1 MSASCPRSPMPGA
14 STCRLIAFPASSLS
28 TRQPPS
34 FPRSTPRARTFSRM
48 PNSAPR
54 RDLVRVVLWMTG
66 ALLSFSAMAVSI
78 RALAGTLRIM
88 EILAIRNGGGLAIRL
103 ALHLTRNTIHF
114 GSQFLWAMGITLL
127 PLATVFALE
136 FTMPAYTALL
146 AAMFLGERLTPGRIG
161 VVIFGFLGVLVILR
175 PGLESFQPAAFLVL
189 GAAFGYAVSLTQTK
203 ALTSTETTFAI
214 LLWMNVVQLPL
225 AMLGSD
231 PHSYFAL
238 AAVDLLPICAVALS
252 GLASH
257 FCLAQAFRSGDASLV
272 VPLDFMRIP
281 LIALVGWWLYGES
294 LDAYVF
300 SGAGLIVIGV
310 LWNLRAEAAGK
321 TGIAK

>member
-1 MSASCPRSPMPGA
+1 
-14 STCRLIAFPASSLS
+14 
-28 TRQPPS
+28 
-34 FPRSTPRARTFSRM
+34 
-48 PNSAPR
+48 
-54 RDLVRVVLWMTG
+54 MTG

-78 RALAGTLRIM
+78 RALSGSLRIL
-88 EILAIRNGGGLAIRL
+88 EILAIRNGGGLVIL
-103 ALHLTRNTIHF
+103 LVLSALNPALMRALSTRRALLHVMRNTIHF
-114 GSQFLWAMGITLL
+114 GAQFLWALGITLL

-146 AAMFLGERLTPGRIG
+146 AVMFLGERMTPSRIG

-175 PGLESFQPAAFLVL
+175 PGLESFRPAALLVL
-189 GAAFGYAVSLTQTK
+189 SAAFGYAVSLTQTK

-214 LLWMNVVQLPL
+214 LLWMNVIQLPL

-231 PHSYFAL
+231 PRSYL
-238 AAVDLLPICAVALS
+238 GLGAADLLPVGAVALS

-257 FCLAQAFRSGDASLV
+257 FCLAQAFRNGDASLV
-272 VPLDFMRIP
+272 VPFDFMRIP
-281 LIALVGWWLYGES
+281 LIALVGWWLYGEP

-300 SGAGLIVIGV
+300 SGAGLIIIGV
-310 LWNLRAEAAGK
+310 LWNLRAETAPK

>member
-1 MSASCPRSPMPGA
+1 
-14 STCRLIAFPASSLS
+14 
-28 TRQPPS
+28 
-34 FPRSTPRARTFSRM
+34 
-48 PNSAPR
+48 
-54 RDLVRVVLWMTG
+54 MTG

-78 RALAGTLRIM
+78 RVLSAKLHIL
-88 EILAIRNGGGLAIRL
+88 EILAIRNGSGLALLAALGALNPALVRALTTRRL
-103 ALHLTRNTIHF
+103 VLHVMRNAIHF
-114 GSQFLWAMGITLL
+114 GAQFLWATGVTLL

-146 AAMFLGERLTPGRIG
+146 AVLFLGERLTPSRIG

-175 PGLESFQPAAFLVL
+175 PGLESFQPAALLVL
-189 GAAFGYAVSLTQTK
+189 GAALGYAVSLTQTK

-231 PHSYFAL
+231 PRSYVAIGT
-238 AAVDLLPICAVALS
+238 ADLLPVGAVALS

-281 LIALVGWWLYGES
+281 LIALVGWWLYGEP
-294 LDAYVF
+294 LDVYVF
-300 SGAGLIVIGV
+300 SGASLIVLGV
-310 LWNLRAEAAGK
+310 LWNLHAEATPKAVK
-321 TGIAK
+321 

>member
-1 MSASCPRSPMPGA
+1 
-14 STCRLIAFPASSLS
+14 
-28 TRQPPS
+28 
-34 FPRSTPRARTFSRM
+34 
-48 PNSAPR
+48 
-54 RDLVRVVLWMTG
+54 MTG

-78 RALAGTLRIM
+78 RVLSAKLHIL
-88 EILAIRNGGGLAIRL
+88 EILAIRNGGGLALLLVLGALNPALMRALTTRRL
-103 ALHLTRNTIHF
+103 VLHVMRNGIHF
-114 GSQFLWAMGITLL
+114 GAQFLWATGVTLL

-146 AAMFLGERLTPGRIG
+146 AVLFLGERLTPSRIG

-175 PGLESFQPAAFLVL
+175 PGLESFQPAALLVL
-189 GAAFGYAVSLTQTK
+189 GAALGYAVSLTQTK

-231 PHSYFAL
+231 PRSYVAIGT
-238 AAVDLLPICAVALS
+238 ADLLPVGAVALS

-281 LIALVGWWLYGES
+281 LIALVGWWLYGEP
-294 LDAYVF
+294 LDVYVF
-300 SGAGLIVIGV
+300 SGASLIVLGV
-310 LWNLRAEAAGK
+310 LWNLRAEAAPKAMKIGRQ
-321 TGIAK
+321 

>member
-1 MSASCPRSPMPGA
+1 
-14 STCRLIAFPASSLS
+14 
-28 TRQPPS
+28 
-34 FPRSTPRARTFSRM
+34 
-48 PNSAPR
+48 
-54 RDLVRVVLWMTG
+54 
-66 ALLSFSAMAVSI
+66 
-78 RALAGTLRIM
+78 
-88 EILAIRNGGGLAIRL
+88 
-103 ALHLTRNTIHF
+103 
-114 GSQFLWAMGITLL
+114 
-127 PLATVFALE
+127 
-136 FTMPAYTALL
+136 MPAYTALL
-146 AAMFLGERLTPGRIG
+146 AAVFLGERLTPSRIG
-161 VVIFGFLGVLVILR
+161 VVIFGFVGVLVILR
-175 PGLESFQPAAFLVL
+175 PGLESFQPAALLVL

-238 AAVDLLPICAVALS
+238 GANDLLPIGAVALS

-281 LIALVGWWLYGES
+281 LIAVVGWWLYGES

-300 SGAGLIVIGV
+300 AGAGLIVLGV
-310 LWNLRAEAAGK
+310 LWNLRAEAARK
-321 TGIAK
+321 IAIAK